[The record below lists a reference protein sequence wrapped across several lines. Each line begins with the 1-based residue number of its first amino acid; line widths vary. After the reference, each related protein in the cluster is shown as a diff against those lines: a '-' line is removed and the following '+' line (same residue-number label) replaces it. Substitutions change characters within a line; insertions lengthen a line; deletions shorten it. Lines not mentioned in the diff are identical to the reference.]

1 MDDRQV
7 AIYLGRVRV
16 AKGMLLMVSPRA
28 ALRPVLGSGLE
39 SPAAGVT
46 ARGVGASEVILGVGV
61 SISAGE
67 RLGSANW
74 MSMCAASD
82 ALGAVAFL
90 LTPGLPRRARLVGL
104 MAAASAV
111 LHFRVARVLSQAS

>member
-1 MDDRQV
+1 MDDRQA

-16 AKGMLLMVSPRA
+16 AKGILLMIFPRA
-28 ALRPVLGSGLE
+28 ALRPALGSGLE

-67 RLGSANW
+67 RVGSANW

-82 ALGAVAFL
+82 AIGAAAL
-90 LTPGLPRRARLVGL
+90 LFTPGLPRRARLFGL
-104 MAAASAV
+104 MSVVSAV
-111 LHFRVARVLSQAS
+111 LHFRAARGLSLGS